1 MGQPKEIAIKNKTKL
16 IILLTKVDLNSKD
29 SLLRETRESSKK
41 QIERTLKKE

>member
-1 MGQPKEIAIKNKTKL
+1 MEQPKEIVIKNKTKFITVL
-16 IILLTKVDLNSKD
+16 IKIDLNSKD